1 VNTMAFVRGLMGLAA
16 MTAITASSPGALA
29 HGGDEVER
37 NPTDRGLASGRAEAA
52 EEDRGAAAEGEERF
66 TLSADLVLGWGK
78 APFAVQNLPTTGT
91 QAVTYSYAGATPSDV
106 QSFIFSGLVEVAKH
120 VEIGARLP
128 LSFATFTPQGSSP
141 EGAAARSTNSFG
153 NIEIEAEYGSRV
165 ALSGASTLNV
175 VGILGVALP
184 TALGDEIP
192 SDLAAR
198 NASAVDVNAY
208 DRFSLSRA
216 ASMARGEEDSAL
228 FEPRRLGIVPKIA
241 VSYRGPLL
249 SIEPSLKVENLLST
263 SSSLAAPYIG
273 ELVPALRVGYRATR
287 VVELDLR
294 AWANVRF
301 AAESGDRSTTAAVE
315 PRIALRF
322 GTVIPYAGIIIPV
335 TGLAYSDSFLGI
347 RLGVAGSF

>member
-16 MTAITASSPGALA
+16 TTVITLGSRAALA

-37 NPTDRGLASGRAEAA
+37 NSTDRSLGSGQAEAA
-52 EEDRGAAAEGEERF
+52 GEERGAAEGEERV
-66 TLSADLVLGWGK
+66 TLNADLVLGWGK

-128 LSFATFTPQGSSP
+128 LSFATFNPQGASP

-153 NIEIEAEYGSRV
+153 NIELEAEYASRV
-165 ALSGASTLNV
+165 ALAGASTLKL

-192 SDLAAR
+192 SDLVAR
-198 NASAVDVNAY
+198 DASAVDVNAY

-216 ASMARGEEDSAL
+216 ASMARGDEDSAL
-228 FEPRRLGIVPKIA
+228 FEPKRLGLVPKVA
-241 VSYRGPLL
+241 VSYQGPHL

-273 ELVPALRVGYRATR
+273 EIVPALRVGYRATR
-287 VVELDLR
+287 VVELVVR

-301 AAESGDRSTTAAVE
+301 AAESGDRGTTAAVE

-322 GTVIPYAGIIIPV
+322 GTVMPYAGAIIPV
-335 TGLAYSDSFLGI
+335 SGLAYSNSFLGI